1 MFDFLWLGAFA
12 PFTISLGLLFGLLTL
27 ELVTA
32 LLGGSLLSLGEEV
45 ELDLD
50 ASDIEI
56 GGMPDLDGIDL
67 EGIELDGAEVDM
79 GASYVAPPAG
89 LAALL
94 GFGRVPVMIWVAAFL
109 LGFGL
114 SGMALQLVMT
124 DVFAWPLPTSLAVI
138 PAAFAGTWFAR
149 SFGALFA
156 RLLPKTETEALSE
169 RHLGRRKGV
178 VTTGTAR
185 RGHPAEVRVMD
196 RYGNTH
202 HIRAE
207 PLRDEDA
214 ISQGSEVLVLRA
226 KHDGRYLLVGLSD

>member
-32 LLGGSLLSLGEEV
+32 FLGGSLLSLGEEV

-50 ASDIEI
+50 VPDIEI
-56 GGMPDLDGIDL
+56 GDMSDLDGFDLEGIDL
-67 EGIELDGAEVDM
+67 EGAEVDM
-79 GASYVAPPAG
+79 EASYIEPPAG
-89 LAALL
+89 LAAWL

-124 DVFAWPLPTSLAVI
+124 DVLAWALPVSLAVI
-138 PAAFAGTWFAR
+138 PAAVAGTWFAR

-178 VTTGTAR
+178 VTAGTAR
-185 RGHPAEVRVMD
+185 RGHPAEVRVTD

-226 KHDGRYLLVGLSD
+226 KHDDRYLLVGLSD